1 MYVCSECG
9 RSYPAPGFCTEDG
22 GSLADAA
29 GDPLLGT
36 IVGSYRITQKLGE
49 GGMGVVY
56 KGVHP
61 NIGSRVAI
69 KLLSPECAKS
79 PSLVERF
86 FAEAR
91 AVNVIRHDNIVTV
104 SDLASLPDGRPYIV
118 MEYLDGAPL
127 SAIIQRTGALPLGTL
142 VTLMAEL
149 LDALGAAHDKGIV
162 HRDLKPDNVFVTASG
177 RVKVLDFGIAKLRPE
192 LGGISDATR
201 TGSLLGTPHYM
212 SPEQAAG
219 RPVDHR
225 SDLYSAGVILF
236 ECATGQRPFVV
247 DSLYELLRAH
257 VELMPTAPTVLRREI
272 PPLLEQVL
280 LRSLQKDPNFRFQS
294 AAEFAQAL
302 AQAAHALPPSWFVP
316 VTALGAFEARPSSSA
331 NASPSALSRPKTP
344 LAVTPPTLARTPSPS
359 LSPPLTPPP
368 APEKKG
374 GRFGYFLVG
383 TCGVIVLATLGSCVT
398 CVFIGAAAEDDPISV
413 PVGNGEVAVFKP
425 KKFEVTGFTARA
437 TSIATRRDES
447 AKLVSITATG
457 RWSNKTVN
465 LADKPGDHVVYAYR
479 TTSGCLQVD
488 VGPTGLTTQKS
499 QSCPERSLVPPR
511 CASDAV
517 FDKASAA
524 GGPGGYGRATLTYSA
539 SLDGNGSWRVK
550 NDDWD
555 GSVPDAC

>member
-1 MYVCSECG
+1 
-9 RSYPAPGFCTEDG
+9 
-22 GSLADAA
+22 
-29 GDPLLGT
+29 
-36 IVGSYRITQKLGE
+36 
-49 GGMGVVY
+49 
-56 KGVHP
+56 
-61 NIGSRVAI
+61 
-69 KLLSPECAKS
+69 
-79 PSLVERF
+79 VERF

-127 SAIIQRTGALPLGTL
+127 SAIIQRAGALPLGTL

-294 AAEFAQAL
+294 AAEFAEALTQAG
-302 AQAAHALPPSWFVP
+302 HTLPPSWFVP
-316 VTALGAFEARPSSSA
+316 VTALGAFEPRPSSNA
-331 NASPSALSRPKTP
+331 NASPSALSRPQTP
-344 LAVTPPTLARTPSPS
+344 LAVTPTTLARTPSPS
-359 LSPPLTPPP
+359 LSPPLVPPP
-368 APEKKG
+368 EPEKKS

-398 CVFIGAAAEDDPISV
+398 CVVIGAASKDEPISV
-413 PVGNGEVAVFKP
+413 PVGNGEVAVFTP
-425 KKFEVTGFTARA
+425 KKFEVTSFTARA
-437 TSIATRRDES
+437 SSIATRRDET
-447 AKLVSITATG
+447 AKLVSINAQG
-457 RWSNKTVN
+457 RWSNATVN
-465 LADKPGDHVVYAYR
+465 LADEPGDHVVYAYR
-479 TTSGCLQVD
+479 TASGCLEVD
-488 VGPTGLTTQKS
+488 VGPTGLTTQ
-499 QSCPERSLVPPR
+499 
-511 CASDAV
+511 
-517 FDKASAA
+517 
-524 GGPGGYGRATLTYSA
+524 
-539 SLDGNGSWRVK
+539 
-550 NDDWD
+550 
-555 GSVPDAC
+555 